1 MSQIIFKRHNI
12 KKYFVLLQHQYIM
25 TMKKILCLLA
35 TSIVLL
41 TACSD
46 SSNESTTPAKRT
58 VIVYMAAENTLSGN
72 AQDDI
77 NEMIQGVK
85 KIAKYDNLIVFV
97 DRARSQ
103 ETPFIIRLRD
113 NEKQPADTIY
123 KYPSDFLTLTLIT

>member
-1 MSQIIFKRHNI
+1 M
-12 KKYFVLLQHQYIM
+12 M

-35 TSIVLL
+35 TSIALL

-46 SSNESTTPAKRT
+46 SSNESTMPAKRT

-77 NEMIQGVK
+77 DEMIQGVK
-85 KIAKYDNLIVFV
+85 KISRYDNLIVFV

-103 ETPFIIRLRD
+103 EPLSLSGYVTMRNNRRTPSINIH
-113 NEKQPADTIY
+113 
-123 KYPSDFLTLTLIT
+123 LIS